1 MFHRLKLCACVQVL
15 ATVAHVLLHDQENRA
30 TDFHQLAYH
39 RLTQVVTAGILSCWF
54 LSLCWWLCRFFI
66 MLLSDLS
73 VPDPVFDAIS
83 YAILHAFG

>member
-1 MFHRLKLCACVQVL
+1 MAC
-15 ATVAHVLLHDQENRA
+15 LLMVHLW
-30 TDFHQLAYH
+30 QLWF
-39 RLTQVVTAGILSCWF
+39 AGIMST
-54 LSLCWWLCRFFI
+54 CRFFI